1 MRTAVR
7 LGTFVPGSSEWVAAR
22 ASRLGGSEVAAVL
35 GLSPYESRFSL
46 WHKKKGL
53 VPPTSDN
60 DSMRWGRILESPIA
74 AVFAEQHPEARVRRT
89 GSWVNRARPWQLA
102 TPDRLVALPDD
113 ERVLLEVKTAHDATG
128 WGEPG
133 TDEVPVYYRAQ
144 VLWQLDTLGLS
155 RAFVAVLI
163 GGSEYR
169 EYLVPYV
176 ADEVE
181 LLRAAA
187 REFLGSLD
195 RDERPNLDEHAVTY
209 RTVRELHPDIDDV
222 EVEIDPAL
230 AERYRA
236 AVAEH
241 KVAEVAKQCA
251 AVEVLDVLGR
261 ARRAVVDGESIAVRV
276 PGRGDSPPSL
286 RPSPVRSTPRKV
298 SAAA

>member
-1 MRTAVR
+1 MI
-7 LGTFVPGSSEWVAAR
+7 
-22 ASRLGGSEVAAVL
+22 

-53 VPPTSDN
+53 IPPTSDN
-60 DSMRWGRILESPIA
+60 EPMRWGRILESPIA
-74 AVFAEQHPEARVRRT
+74 TVFAEQHPDARVRRT

-102 TPDRLVALPDD
+102 TPDRLVSLPD
-113 ERVLLEVKTAHDATG
+113 ERVLLEIKTAHDTTG

-133 TDEVPVYYRAQ
+133 TDDIPVYYRAQ

-169 EYLVPYV
+169 EYLVSYA

-187 REFLGSLD
+187 REFLDSLD
-195 RDERPNLDEHAVTY
+195 RGERPNLDEHAVTY
-209 RTVRELHPDIDDV
+209 RAVRELHPQIDDV

-241 KVAEVAKQCA
+241 KAAESTKQRA
-251 AVEVLDVLGR
+251 TVELLDVLGR
-261 ARRAVVDGESIAVRV
+261 ARRAVVDGESIAIRV
-276 PGRGDSPPSL
+276 PGRGAAPPSL
-286 RPSPVRSTPRKV
+286 RPSPIRSTPQKV